1 MEMEY
6 DDYYKY
12 YGKNY
17 EYLNELKDDELIKII
32 NEMIDFD
39 EVIEA
44 FSILEDRDSDKA
56 LELGIRIIENDEG
69 DEFLQATIWDFMFY
83 DYKMEMVNAVDKRK
97 NIIGKYLLNSIII
110 KLTDN
115 KLEISS
121 NFIKKL
127 LDTYESINL
136 NERKNM
142 DCNYNEFIKVYQ
154 DIIK

>member
-6 DDYYKY
+6 DDYYKC
-12 YGKNY
+12 YGENY

-32 NEMIDFD
+32 DGMLDFD

-56 LELGIRIIENDEG
+56 LELGVRIIENDEG
-69 DEFLQATIWDFMFY
+69 DEFLQATIWDFMFH
-83 DYKMEMVNAVDKRK
+83 DYKMEMVNAADRRK
-97 NIIGKYLLNSIII
+97 HTIGRDLLGEIIRYLTN
-110 KLTDN
+110 N

-136 NERKNM
+136 EEREDM
-142 DCNYNEFIKVYQ
+142 YCDYNEFIKVYQ

>member
-6 DDYYKY
+6 DDYYKC
-12 YGKNY
+12 YGENY
-17 EYLNELKDDELIKII
+17 EYLNELKDDELVKII
-32 NEMIDFD
+32 DGMLDFD

-44 FSILEDRDSDKA
+44 FIILKHRNLDKA
-56 LELGIRIIENDEG
+56 IKLGLRIIENDEG

-97 NIIGKYLLNSIII
+97 NIIGKDLLNSIII
-110 KLTDN
+110 ELTDN

-127 LDTYESINL
+127 LDTYESINPD
-136 NERKNM
+136 ERENM
-142 DCNYNEFIKVYQ
+142 YCNYNEFIKVYQ